1 MKQAL
6 SLLDVNVVMYAA
18 GIEHH
23 YKQACAWL
31 ILEVAAGRV
40 KAAIDTE
47 TIQEILYRYMKIQQW
62 RFAIDMAQ
70 NLIDAVTVV
79 LPIRLADMLLCM
91 QLCESYGPHG
101 LSARDLIHV
110 AVMQN
115 NELDT
120 IISTDQD
127 FDRIDG
133 IRRLDPFDL
142 FSRRVPG

>member
-1 MKQAL
+1 MTHAPL
-6 SLLDVNVVMYAA
+6 LLDVNVVMYAA
-18 GIEHH
+18 GTDHH

-31 ILEVAAGRV
+31 MLEVAAGRV

-47 TIQEILYRYMKIQQW
+47 TIQEILYRYMKTQQW
-62 RFAIDMAQ
+62 RVGVDMSR

-91 QLCESYGPHG
+91 QLCESYGPRG

-115 NELDT
+115 NGLDT
-120 IISTDQD
+120 IISTDRD
-127 FDRIDG
+127 FDRIEG

-142 FSRRVPG
+142 YSRRVIT